1 MYDKEI
7 TECGQIK
14 LQCPFLVS
22 EQTVIVNCS
31 TGSFSQNRLSFTGSG
46 LHSLCQE
53 CIRKFPGQTLR
64 ERPTLHET
72 DQLSFILL

>member
-31 TGSFSQNRLSFTGSG
+31 TG
-46 LHSLCQE
+46 
-53 CIRKFPGQTLR
+53 
-64 ERPTLHET
+64 
-72 DQLSFILL
+72 